1 MVPVGTAMAFTELPL
16 AVFPVPT
23 GEEAR
28 SIVMAGPLWW
38 LMAVLLMTGEAPSMA
53 TPLPYSMDR

>member
-1 MVPVGTAMAFTELPL
+1 MAFTELPL

-53 TPLPYSMDR
+53 TPLPYSMDK